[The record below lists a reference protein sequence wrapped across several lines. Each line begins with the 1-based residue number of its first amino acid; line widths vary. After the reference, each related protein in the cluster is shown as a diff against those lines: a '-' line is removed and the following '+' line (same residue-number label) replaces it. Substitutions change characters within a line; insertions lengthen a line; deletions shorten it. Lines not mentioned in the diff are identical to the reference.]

1 MILVIKNLESRHHV
15 FVVRGRNKNGSI
27 DGKMN
32 NEKESNDWEI
42 SSISKHPDFTSLKL
56 RQLFHGGN
64 RVSTIKL
71 KVR

>member
-56 RQLFHGGN
+56 R
-64 RVSTIKL
+64 
-71 KVR
+71 